1 MFSKIKQLSD
11 LRSQANQ
18 IKQTLAQEKVTGS
31 AAWGKISITMDGN
44 QAVQSVTIADE
55 LLTDKAKLEAGV
67 KDAINDTVGKV
78 QKVMA
83 TKMSQF
89 GNLDLPGL
97 TK

>member
-11 LRSQANQ
+11 LRSQAQQ
-18 IKQTLAQEKVTGS
+18 IKQVLAQERVTGS

-44 QAVQSVTIADE
+44 QAVQSVTIAEE
-55 LLTDKAKLEAGV
+55 LLADRAKLEAGV

-83 TKMSQF
+83 TKMSQL
-89 GNLDLPGL
+89 GNFDLPGL